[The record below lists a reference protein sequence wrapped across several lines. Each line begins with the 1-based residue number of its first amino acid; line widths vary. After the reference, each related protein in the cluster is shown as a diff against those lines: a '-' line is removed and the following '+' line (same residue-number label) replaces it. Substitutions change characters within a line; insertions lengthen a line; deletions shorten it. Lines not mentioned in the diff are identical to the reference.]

1 MWSDKMQLANKL
13 WLLPNLRS
21 LRINHVS
28 WRSFLESS
36 FLNYFTKCWLN
47 VGREICLW
55 MTSTKRENIK
65 LKINFQ
71 LWNGLKEDSKNILWV
86 GGFSKSFSFSFFR
99 FWPSKSNPNVFYFLL
114 KPWAL
119 PSLFFVS
126 LKSFLFCF
134 HLQVTA
140 KLKQQ
145 MKRGVSFRPK
155 VNLNKI

>member
-71 LWNGLKEDSKNILWV
+71 LWNGLKEDSQNILWV
-86 GGFSKSFSFSFFR
+86 GGFSKSFSFFSFPFLT
-99 FWPSKSNPNVFYFLL
+99 FKIESKR
-114 KPWAL
+114 
-119 PSLFFVS
+119 
-126 LKSFLFCF
+126 FLFLTQALGIAIFVFCF
-134 HLQVTA
+134 VKKFPFLF
-140 KLKQQ
+140 
-145 MKRGVSFRPK
+145 SFASDS
-155 VNLNKI
+155 

>member
-71 LWNGLKEDSKNILWV
+71 LWNGLKEDSQNILWV
-86 GGFSKSFSFSFFR
+86 GGFSKSFSFFF
-99 FWPSKSNPNVFYFLL
+99 FPFLTFKIESKR
-114 KPWAL
+114 
-119 PSLFFVS
+119 
-126 LKSFLFCF
+126 FLFLTQALGIAIFVFCF
-134 HLQVTA
+134 VKKFPFLF
-140 KLKQQ
+140 
-145 MKRGVSFRPK
+145 SFASDS
-155 VNLNKI
+155 